1 LLSSYDIHPILCYD
15 YVCIE
20 DFTKLGRQPQRER
33 HIKQLKACLI
43 QLYVCD
49 YFNHKLT
56 FLPNKH
62 LTEIKIYL
70 SLGWSFKAN
79 FNSHVF
85 MLS

>member
-43 QLYVCD
+43 QLYLVCKDTNLFMQDDVCD

-56 FLPNKH
+56 FLPNKQ
-62 LTEIKIYL
+62 LT
-70 SLGWSFKAN
+70 
-79 FNSHVF
+79 
-85 MLS
+85 